1 MCEYCKEPTKSIKWN
16 RQYTDTNISE
26 CFIHGASDGY
36 AMFLRQGLKASITDD
51 LKVKI
56 SQNNEYAYINIKY
69 CPFCGQKLTEKED

>member
-1 MCEYCKEPTKSIKWN
+1 MCEFCKEPTKSIKWH
-16 RQYTDTNISE
+16 RQDTDTNISE

-36 AMFLRQGLKASITDD
+36 AMFLRQGLKASIADD

-69 CPFCGQKLTEKED
+69 CPFCGRKLSETED